1 MMRRSATG
9 FTLIELMIVIVIM
22 GVLAAIAIPAYQEYL
37 LKGGRADGK
46 SMLLEIMQAQER
58 FFSQNQSYT
67 ANLGAGGLGYPV
79 AANAGV
85 ASSEGRYL
93 ITAQACEGN
102 IALCVQL
109 TATRQNQQTQ
119 DSVCGNLRLDSRGNR
134 TETGTGTAEAC
145 W

>member
-1 MMRRSATG
+1 MRPCTKG
-9 FTLIELMIVIVIM
+9 FTLIELMIVIAII
-22 GVLAAIAIPAYQEYL
+22 GILAAIAVPSYQEHL
-37 LKGGRADGK
+37 LKAGRADGK
-46 SMLLEIMQAQER
+46 SMLLEIMQTQER

-67 ANLGAGGLGYPV
+67 ATLGAGGLGY
-79 AANAGV
+79 AANAAGGV

-119 DSVCGNLRLDSRGNR
+119 DSVCGNLLLDSRGNR

>member
-1 MMRRSATG
+1 MRRSNTG
-9 FTLIELMIVIVIM
+9 FTLIEIVIVIAII

-46 SMLLEIMQAQER
+46 SILLEIMQAQER

-67 ANLGAGGLGYPV
+67 ANLGAGGLGYAV

-85 ASSEGRYL
+85 PSSEGRYL
-93 ITAQACEGN
+93 VTAQACEGN
-102 IALCVQL
+102 IGLCVQL

-119 DSVCGNLRLDSRGNR
+119 DSVCGNLLLDSRGNR